1 MMVEKTNTENEEEE
15 KEEESLSPE
24 ELELLNLPPIRVE
37 EAADFPPELIV
48 ESEQE
53 YTEEQRQNLYQKILK
68 MTIPEKIR
76 LAMLGNR
83 EARNF
88 LIHDRNKII
97 SAAVLRSPKMS
108 NSEILNFAQ
117 QKNTP
122 DDVVLT
128 ISKNRVWMR
137 NYYIKLAIVSNPK
150 TPLSVAIKFLDHL
163 HDKDLQTIY
172 RSKNVPSVLAQA
184 AGRILFK
191 RKR

>member
-1 MMVEKTNTENEEEE
+1 MMVEKITTENEAE
-15 KEEESLSPE
+15 KEEEPLSPE
-24 ELELLNLPPIRVE
+24 ELELLNLPPIQVE
-37 EAADFPPELIV
+37 EAAQFPPDLIV
-48 ESEQE
+48 EPEQE
-53 YTEEQRQNLYQKILK
+53 NSKEQRQNLYQKILK
-68 MTIPEKIR
+68 MTVPEKIH

-97 SAAVLRSPKMS
+97 SMAVLRSPKIS

-122 DDVVLT
+122 DDIVQT
-128 ISKNRVWMR
+128 ISKNRIWMR
-137 NYYIKLAIVSNPK
+137 NYLIKLAIVSNPK

-163 HDKDLQTIY
+163 HDKDLQALY

>member
-1 MMVEKTNTENEEEE
+1 MMVEKITTENEAE
-15 KEEESLSPE
+15 KEEEPLSPE
-24 ELELLNLPPIRVE
+24 ELELLNLPPIQVE
-37 EAADFPPELIV
+37 EAAQFPPDLIV
-48 ESEQE
+48 EPEQE
-53 YTEEQRQNLYQKILK
+53 NSEEQRQNLYQKILK
-68 MTIPEKIR
+68 MTVPEKIH

-97 SAAVLRSPKMS
+97 SMAVLRSPKIS

-122 DDVVLT
+122 DDVVQT
-128 ISKNRVWMR
+128 ISKNRIWMR
-137 NYYIKLAIVSNPK
+137 NYLIKLAIVSNPK
-150 TPLSVAIKFLDHL
+150 TPLSVAVKFLDHL
-163 HDKDLQTIY
+163 HDKDLQALY

>member
-1 MMVEKTNTENEEEE
+1 MMVEKITTENEAE
-15 KEEESLSPE
+15 KEEEPLSPE
-24 ELELLNLPPIRVE
+24 ELELLNLPPIQVE
-37 EAADFPPELIV
+37 EAAQFPPELIV
-48 ESEQE
+48 EPEQE
-53 YTEEQRQNLYQKILK
+53 NSEEQRQNLYQKILK
-68 MTIPEKIR
+68 MTVPEKIH

-97 SAAVLRSPKMS
+97 SMAVLRSPKIS

-122 DDVVLT
+122 DDVVQT
-128 ISKNRVWMR
+128 ISKNRIWMR
-137 NYYIKLAIVSNPK
+137 NYLIKLAIVSNPK

-163 HDKDLQTIY
+163 HDKDLQALY

-184 AGRILFK
+184 AGRVLFK

>member
-1 MMVEKTNTENEEEE
+1 MMVEKITTENEEE
-15 KEEESLSPE
+15 KEEEPLSPE
-24 ELELLNLPPIRVE
+24 ELELLNLPPIQE
-37 EAADFPPELIV
+37 QDAAQFPQELIV
-48 ESEQE
+48 EPEQE
-53 YTEEQRQNLYQKILK
+53 NSEEQRQNLHQKILK
-68 MTIPEKIR
+68 MTVPEKIR

-97 SAAVLRSPKMS
+97 STAVLRSPKMS

-128 ISKNRVWMR
+128 ISKNRIWMR
-137 NYYIKLAIVSNPK
+137 NYLIKVAIVSNPK
-150 TPLSVAIKFLDHL
+150 TPLTVAIKFLDHL
-163 HDKDLQTIY
+163 HDKDLQTLY

-184 AGRILFK
+184 AGRVLLK

>member
-1 MMVEKTNTENEEEE
+1 MMVEKITTENEEE
-15 KEEESLSPE
+15 KEEEPLSPE
-24 ELELLNLPPIRVE
+24 ELELLNLPPIQVE
-37 EAADFPPELIV
+37 EGAQFPPELIV
-48 ESEQE
+48 EPEQE
-53 YTEEQRQNLYQKILK
+53 YSEEQRQNLYQKILK
-68 MTIPEKIR
+68 MTVPEKIR

-97 SAAVLRSPKMS
+97 SMAVLRSPKMS

-128 ISKNRVWMR
+128 ISKNRIWMR
-137 NYYIKLAIVSNPK
+137 NYLIKVAIVSNPK
-150 TPLSVAIKFLDHL
+150 TPLTVAIKFLDHL
-163 HDKDLQTIY
+163 HDKDLQTLY

-184 AGRILFK
+184 AGRVLLK

>member
-1 MMVEKTNTENEEEE
+1 MMVEKITTENEAE
-15 KEEESLSPE
+15 KEEEPLSPE
-24 ELELLNLPPIRVE
+24 ELELLNLPPIQVE
-37 EAADFPPELIV
+37 EAAQFPPDLIV
-48 ESEQE
+48 EPEQE
-53 YTEEQRQNLYQKILK
+53 NSKEQRQNLYQKILK
-68 MTIPEKIR
+68 MTVPEKIH

-97 SAAVLRSPKMS
+97 SMAVLRSPKIS

-122 DDVVLT
+122 DDIVQT
-128 ISKNRVWMR
+128 ISKNRIWMR
-137 NYYIKLAIVSNPK
+137 NYLIKLAIVSNPK
-150 TPLSVAIKFLDHL
+150 TPLSVAVKFLDHL
-163 HDKDLQTIY
+163 HDKDLQALY

>member
-1 MMVEKTNTENEEEE
+1 MMVEKITTENEEE
-15 KEEESLSPE
+15 KEEEPLSPE
-24 ELELLNLPPIRVE
+24 ELELLNLPPIQE
-37 EAADFPPELIV
+37 QDAAQFPPELIV
-48 ESEQE
+48 EPEQE
-53 YTEEQRQNLYQKILK
+53 NSEEQRQNLYQKILK
-68 MTIPEKIR
+68 MTVPEKIR

-97 SAAVLRSPKMS
+97 SMAVLRSPKIS

-128 ISKNRVWMR
+128 ISKNRIWMR
-137 NYYIKLAIVSNPK
+137 NYLIKVAIVSNPK

-163 HDKDLQTIY
+163 HDKDLQTLY

-184 AGRILFK
+184 AGRVLLK

>member
-1 MMVEKTNTENEEEE
+1 MMVEKITTENEAE

-24 ELELLNLPPIRVE
+24 ELELLNLPPIQE
-37 EAADFPPELIV
+37 QDAAQFPQELIV
-48 ESEQE
+48 EPEQE
-53 YTEEQRQNLYQKILK
+53 YLEEQRQNLYQKILK
-68 MTIPEKIR
+68 MTVPEKIH

-83 EARNF
+83 EARNI

-97 SAAVLRSPKMS
+97 SMAVLRSPKIS

-122 DDVVLT
+122 DDVVQT
-128 ISKNRVWMR
+128 ISKNRIWMR
-137 NYYIKLAIVSNPK
+137 NYLIKLAIVSNPK

-163 HDKDLQTIY
+163 HDKDLQALY

>member
-1 MMVEKTNTENEEEE
+1 MMVEKITTENEAE
-15 KEEESLSPE
+15 KEEEPLSPE
-24 ELELLNLPPIRVE
+24 ELELLNLPPIQAE
-37 EAADFPPELIV
+37 GAAQFPPELIV
-48 ESEQE
+48 EPEQE
-53 YTEEQRQNLYQKILK
+53 NSEEQRQNLYQKILK
-68 MTIPEKIR
+68 MTVPEKIH

-97 SAAVLRSPKMS
+97 SMAVLRSPKIS

-122 DDVVLT
+122 DDVVQT
-128 ISKNRVWMR
+128 ISKNRIWMR
-137 NYYIKLAIVSNPK
+137 NYLIKLAIVSNPK

-163 HDKDLQTIY
+163 HDKDLQALY

>member
-1 MMVEKTNTENEEEE
+1 MMVEKITTENEAE
-15 KEEESLSPE
+15 KEEEPLSPE
-24 ELELLNLPPIRVE
+24 ELELLNLPPIQVE
-37 EAADFPPELIV
+37 EAAQFPPDLIV
-48 ESEQE
+48 EPEQE
-53 YTEEQRQNLYQKILK
+53 NSKEQRQNLYQKILK
-68 MTIPEKIR
+68 MTVPEKIH

-97 SAAVLRSPKMS
+97 SMAVLRSPKIS

-122 DDVVLT
+122 DDIVQT
-128 ISKNRVWMR
+128 ISKNRIWMR
-137 NYYIKLAIVSNPK
+137 NYLIKLAIVSNPK

-163 HDKDLQTIY
+163 HDKDLQALY

-184 AGRILFK
+184 AGRVLFK

>member
-1 MMVEKTNTENEEEE
+1 MMVEKITTENEAE
-15 KEEESLSPE
+15 KEEEPLSPE
-24 ELELLNLPPIRVE
+24 ELELLNLPPIQVE
-37 EAADFPPELIV
+37 EAAQFPPELIV
-48 ESEQE
+48 EPEQE
-53 YTEEQRQNLYQKILK
+53 NSEEQRQNLYQKILK
-68 MTIPEKIR
+68 MTVPEKIH

-97 SAAVLRSPKMS
+97 SMAVLRSPKIS

-122 DDVVLT
+122 DDVVQT
-128 ISKNRVWMR
+128 ISKNRIWMR
-137 NYYIKLAIVSNPK
+137 NYLIKMAIVSNPK

-163 HDKDLQTIY
+163 HDKDLQALY

-184 AGRILFK
+184 AGRVLFK

>member
-1 MMVEKTNTENEEEE
+1 MMVEKITTENEAE
-15 KEEESLSPE
+15 KEEEPLSPE
-24 ELELLNLPPIRVE
+24 ELELLNLPPIQVE
-37 EAADFPPELIV
+37 EAAQFPPDLIV
-48 ESEQE
+48 EPEQE
-53 YTEEQRQNLYQKILK
+53 NSEEQRQNLYQKILK
-68 MTIPEKIR
+68 MTVPEKIH

-97 SAAVLRSPKMS
+97 SMAVLRSPKIS

-122 DDVVLT
+122 DDVVQT
-128 ISKNRVWMR
+128 ISKNRIWMR
-137 NYYIKLAIVSNPK
+137 NYLIKLAIVSNPK

-163 HDKDLQTIY
+163 HDKDLQALY

-184 AGRILFK
+184 AGRVLFK

>member
-1 MMVEKTNTENEEEE
+1 MMVEKITTENEEE
-15 KEEESLSPE
+15 KEEEPLSPE
-24 ELELLNLPPIRVE
+24 ELELLNLPPIQE
-37 EAADFPPELIV
+37 QDAAQFPQELIV
-48 ESEQE
+48 EPEQE
-53 YTEEQRQNLYQKILK
+53 YSEEHRQNLYQEILK
-68 MTIPEKIR
+68 MTVPEKIR

-97 SAAVLRSPKMS
+97 SMAVLRSPKMS

-128 ISKNRVWMR
+128 ISKNRIWMR
-137 NYYIKLAIVSNPK
+137 NYLIKVAIVSNPK
-150 TPLSVAIKFLDHL
+150 TPLTVAIKFLDHL
-163 HDKDLQTIY
+163 HDKDLQTLY

-184 AGRILFK
+184 AGRVLFK

>member
-1 MMVEKTNTENEEEE
+1 MVEKITTENEAE
-15 KEEESLSPE
+15 KEEEPLSPE
-24 ELELLNLPPIRVE
+24 ELELLNLPPIQVE
-37 EAADFPPELIV
+37 EAAQFPPDLIV
-48 ESEQE
+48 EPEQE
-53 YTEEQRQNLYQKILK
+53 NSEEQRQNLYQKILK
-68 MTIPEKIR
+68 MTVPEKIH

-97 SAAVLRSPKMS
+97 SMAVLRSPKIS

-122 DDVVLT
+122 DDVVQT
-128 ISKNRVWMR
+128 ISKNRIWMR
-137 NYYIKLAIVSNPK
+137 NYLIKLAIVSNPK

-163 HDKDLQTIY
+163 HDKDLQALY

-184 AGRILFK
+184 AGRVLFK

>member
-1 MMVEKTNTENEEEE
+1 MMVEKITTENEAE
-15 KEEESLSPE
+15 KEEEPLSPE
-24 ELELLNLPPIRVE
+24 ELELLNLPPIQE
-37 EAADFPPELIV
+37 QDAAQFPQELIV
-48 ESEQE
+48 EPEQE
-53 YTEEQRQNLYQKILK
+53 NSEEQRQNLYQKILK
-68 MTIPEKIR
+68 MTVPEKIH

-97 SAAVLRSPKMS
+97 SMAVLRSPKIS

-122 DDVVLT
+122 DDVVQT
-128 ISKNRVWMR
+128 ISKNRIWMR
-137 NYYIKLAIVSNPK
+137 NYLIKLAIVSNPK

-163 HDKDLQTIY
+163 HDKDLQALY

-184 AGRILFK
+184 AGRVLFK

>member
-1 MMVEKTNTENEEEE
+1 MMVEKITTENEAE
-15 KEEESLSPE
+15 KEEEPLSPE
-24 ELELLNLPPIRVE
+24 ELELLNLPPIQVE
-37 EAADFPPELIV
+37 EAAQFPPDLIV
-48 ESEQE
+48 EPEQE
-53 YTEEQRQNLYQKILK
+53 NSKEQRQNLYQKILK
-68 MTIPEKIR
+68 MTVPEKIH

-97 SAAVLRSPKMS
+97 SMAVLRSPKIS

-122 DDVVLT
+122 DDVVQT
-128 ISKNRVWMR
+128 ISKNRIWMR
-137 NYYIKLAIVSNPK
+137 NYLIKLAIVSNPK

-163 HDKDLQTIY
+163 HDKDLQALY

>member
-1 MMVEKTNTENEEEE
+1 MMAEKITTENEEE
-15 KEEESLSPE
+15 KEEEPLSPE
-24 ELELLNLPPIRVE
+24 ELELLNLPPIQVE
-37 EAADFPPELIV
+37 EGAQFPPELIV
-48 ESEQE
+48 EPEQE
-53 YTEEQRQNLYQKILK
+53 YSEEQRQNLYQKILK
-68 MTIPEKIR
+68 MTVPEKIR

-97 SAAVLRSPKMS
+97 SMAVLRSPKMS

-128 ISKNRVWMR
+128 ISKNRIWMR
-137 NYYIKLAIVSNPK
+137 NYLIKVAIVSNPK
-150 TPLSVAIKFLDHL
+150 TPLTVAIKFLDHL
-163 HDKDLQTIY
+163 HDKDLQTLY

-184 AGRILFK
+184 AGRVLLK

>member
-1 MMVEKTNTENEEEE
+1 MMVEKITTENEAE

-24 ELELLNLPPIRVE
+24 ELELLNLPPIQE
-37 EAADFPPELIV
+37 QDAAQFPQELIV
-48 ESEQE
+48 EPEQE
-53 YTEEQRQNLYQKILK
+53 YLEEQRQNLYQKILK
-68 MTIPEKIR
+68 MTVPEKIH

-97 SAAVLRSPKMS
+97 SMAVLRSPKIS

-122 DDVVLT
+122 DDVVQT
-128 ISKNRVWMR
+128 ISKNRIWMR
-137 NYYIKLAIVSNPK
+137 NYLIKMAIVSNPK

-163 HDKDLQTIY
+163 HDKDLQALY

-184 AGRILFK
+184 AGRVLFK

>member
-1 MMVEKTNTENEEEE
+1 MMVEEIITKNGEEE
-15 KEEESLSPE
+15 KEEEPLSPE
-24 ELELLNLPPIRVE
+24 EVELLNLPPLRVE
-37 EAADFPPELIV
+37 EAAEFPPELIV
-48 ESEQE
+48 EPEQE
-53 YTEEQRQNLYQKILK
+53 YSEEQRQSLYQKILK

-83 EARNF
+83 ESRNF

-97 SAAVLRSPKMS
+97 STAVLRSPKMS

-117 QKNTP
+117 QRNTP

-128 ISKNRVWMR
+128 ISKNRVWMK

-150 TPLSVAIKFLDHL
+150 TPLSVAIKFLDHI
-163 HDKDLQTIY
+163 HDKDLQALY

-184 AGRILFK
+184 AGRILLK